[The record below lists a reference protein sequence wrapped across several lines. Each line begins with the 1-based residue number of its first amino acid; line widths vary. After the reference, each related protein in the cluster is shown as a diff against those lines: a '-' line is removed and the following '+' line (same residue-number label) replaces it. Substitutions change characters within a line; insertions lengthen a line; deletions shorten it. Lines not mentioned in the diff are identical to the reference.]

1 MIFTL
6 LLFRVCA
13 EEGIYMGTAA
23 SLRCVAL
30 SGHNTLPLAVD
41 PVLHTTRILGVHKME
56 RKKNLT

>member
-1 MIFTL
+1 
-6 LLFRVCA
+6 
-13 EEGIYMGTAA
+13 MGTAA

-56 RKKNLT
+56 RKKFDINETTTAFQNKLQ

>member
-1 MIFTL
+1 VGRKEKMIFTL

-30 SGHNTLPLAVD
+30 SGHNRCLQTTTTTAADTAPL
-41 PVLHTTRILGVHKME
+41 
-56 RKKNLT
+56 